1 MIQVGFLGVRHVHA
15 PAYVAALQ
23 GLATLGP
30 VHEPDQAASK
40 GFGLNEGTLDEVV
53 NTCDAVIVAGT
64 NVEHA
69 PMARAALA
77 AGKHVLCEKPLVT
90 NESDGTMLVE
100 LARKHGCVL
109 MTAFPCPYSP
119 AFIKLQSKLKDIG
132 ELRAICATNR
142 GQCPG
147 GWFVDPAQS
156 GGGAIVDHTVHLA
169 DLLWRIIGEEP
180 ESVYVSSN
188 NLMHENEVEDCAILT
203 LRYKNGVF
211 ATIDASWSRPT
222 AYKTWG
228 DVTMNVVGDGGVL
241 EANLFIQSL
250 DVTTDQHRQAE
261 YGSNLDRLMVQ
272 EFLAAIAE
280 KREPLTSGEDGLRAC
295 RVAWAAQRSAAS
307 GQAELVS
314 GS

>member
-23 GLATLGP
+23 GLANLGP

-40 GFGLNEGTLDEVV
+40 AFGLQEGTLDEVV
-53 NTCDAVIVAGT
+53 NSCDALIIAGT
-64 NVEHA
+64 NVEHTT
-69 PMARAALA
+69 MAVAALSE
-77 AGKHVLCEKPLVT
+77 GKHVLCEKPLVT
-90 NESDGTMLVE
+90 HEADGAMLVE
-100 LARKHGCVL
+100 LAQAQGCVL

-119 AFIKLQSKLKDIG
+119 AFTKLQTKLKDIG

-169 DLLWRIIGEEP
+169 DLLWRIIGGEP

-188 NLMHENEVEDCAILT
+188 NLMHGSDVEDCAILT

-211 ATIDASWSRPT
+211 ATIDASWSRPK

-228 DVTMNVVGDGGVL
+228 DVTMNVVGDGGVI
-241 EANLFIQSL
+241 EANLFNQSL
-250 DVTTDQHRQAE
+250 DVTTDQHRQSG

-295 RVAWAAQRSAAS
+295 RVAWAAQRSAVS

-314 GS
+314 AG